1 MENWLTAPQ
10 FLFKDKQTL
19 LHAAQKPNFSGESFQ
34 FSKLYCTFV
43 HLYNE
48 VLTVPHIS
56 STENTMSFVLGKA
69 KNLYT

>member
-1 MENWLTAPQ
+1 MENWLTAPR

-19 LHAAQKPNFSGESFQ
+19 LHAAQKPNFSGESSQ
-34 FSKLYCTFV
+34 FGKLYCTFV

-48 VLTVPHIS
+48 VLMVPHIS